1 MSAKSATNSA
11 SELRDFHAFVGAQL
25 AASRDQLTPEEIV
38 ELWRD
43 QHPSEPEVAA
53 TLAAVHAALADMA
66 AGDTGISLAEHDR
79 QFRAKHGLPP
89 TA

>member
-1 MSAKSATNSA
+1 MNSTSNLTN
-11 SELRDFHAFVGAQL
+11 ELRDFHSFVGAQL
-25 AASRDQLTPEEIV
+25 AANRDQLTPEEIV

-43 QHPSEPEVAA
+43 QHPTDGETAATVAA
-53 TLAAVHAALADMA
+53 VQSALADMA

-89 TA
+89 SA

>member
-1 MSAKSATNSA
+1 MNSPSNLF
-11 SELRDFHAFVGAQL
+11 SELREFHTFVGAQL
-25 AASRDQLTPEEIV
+25 AANRDQLTPEEIV

-43 QHPSEPEVAA
+43 QHPTDEEAAATVAA
-53 TLAAVHAALADMA
+53 VQAALADMA

-79 QFRAKHGLPP
+79 QFRARHGLPP